1 VGSDTYALAYTGTDN
16 DGFIQTFT
24 VAAAQALPTGSV
36 LSTGILLAPITC
48 GTNTSSETCLP
59 TADSAILTKGEII
72 APGETAPPA
81 IKNTISKDDTTVSID
96 GLGVSV
102 DFTDV
107 ATDGNLSVAIQDP
120 DVTAANTGAILSGN
134 TGALAF
140 SASGKTITTV
150 SSVID
155 FDLTGSTAS
164 SGPVTI
170 TLPYDESAATAAGF
184 VESTL
189 EVSHFVGGEWVVEN
203 NCTVDTVNNNV
214 TCIVESVE

>member
-1 VGSDTYALAYTGTDN
+1 MLA
-16 DGFIQTFT
+16 T
-24 VAAAQALPTGSV
+24 V
-36 LSTGILLAPITC
+36 TC
-48 GTNTSSETCLP
+48 GTGTSDNTCLP

-72 APGETAPPA
+72 TPGTTAPPA

-102 DFTDV
+102 DFTNV

-120 DVTAANTGAILSGN
+120 DVTVSNTGAKLSGDS
-134 TGALAF
+134 GALTF
-140 SASGKTITTV
+140 TASGKSITTV

-155 FDLTGSTAS
+155 FDLTGSTAA

-170 TLPYDESAATAAGF
+170 TLPYDESAANAAGF
-184 VESTL
+184 DESTL

-203 NCTVDTVNNNV
+203 NCTVDTVNNNI
-214 TCIVESVE
+214 TCIVDSVE